1 MNKHAENLTNEMNL
15 LVGELKHFL
24 LEIYGNNLKG
34 LYLYGSHVRQ
44 EEKTG
49 SDVDVI
55 IVLKEF
61 DKYWT
66 EIQRTSH
73 IVSNLS
79 LKYGMTISPVRVR
92 ETDWLSADSPFLN
105 IVRSESVAA

>member
-1 MNKHAENLTNEMNL
+1 MNKHAENLTNEMDQL
-15 LVGELKHFL
+15 LGELKHCL
-24 LEIYGNNLKG
+24 LEIYGNNLRG
-34 LYLYGSHVRQ
+34 LYLYGSRARQ
-44 EEKTG
+44 EGVTG

-66 EIQRTSH
+66 EVQRTSH
-73 IVSNLS
+73 IISNLS
-79 LKYGMTISPVRVR
+79 LKYGVSISPVRVR

-105 IVRSESVAA
+105 IVRSESIAA